1 MKKVLVIVP
10 FPMSEENLNFRR
22 EQLKAIPVSNNL
34 SFTFRPV
41 KAAPRNYV
49 SQADMVLADI
59 GVLETGL
66 SAEKEGFSAVCVD
79 TMSDSGVSALRSV
92 LSIPVVGQGRT
103 SMLTALSLGNKFSIV
118 TMWQKWKHFY
128 MKPLTEL
135 GVENALASVRAID
148 VAPDNQA
155 LLRWKEEEIFPM
167 LESAALQAIEEDG
180 AEIIVVGST
189 TMHQSHSYLSK
200 KLNVP
205 IINPGPLTYKKIE
218 LLLDTELTHSRKTYP
233 ISPVPRD
240 QMIKAMLDAAAQYD
254 H

>member
-92 LSIPVVGQGRT
+92 LSIPVVGPGRT

-118 TMWQKWKHFY
+118 TMW
-128 MKPLTEL
+128 L
-135 GVENALASVRAID
+135 
-148 VAPDNQA
+148 
-155 LLRWKEEEIFPM
+155 
-167 LESAALQAIEEDG
+167 
-180 AEIIVVGST
+180 
-189 TMHQSHSYLSK
+189 
-200 KLNVP
+200 
-205 IINPGPLTYKKIE
+205 
-218 LLLDTELTHSRKTYP
+218 
-233 ISPVPRD
+233 
-240 QMIKAMLDAAAQYD
+240 
-254 H
+254 

>member
-22 EQLKAIPVSNNL
+22 EQLKAIPVSSKL

-49 SQADMVLADI
+49 SQADMVLGDI
-59 GVLETGL
+59 GVLEAGL

-92 LSIPVVGQGRT
+92 LSIPVVGPGRT

-128 MKPLTEL
+128 MKTLTEL

-155 LLRWKEEEIFPM
+155 LLSGKEEEIFPM

-180 AEIIVVGST
+180 AEIIVLGST

-218 LLLDTELTHSRKTYP
+218 LLLDTELTHSRKAYP

>member
-10 FPMSEENLNFRR
+10 FPMSEENLNFMR
-22 EQLKAIPVSNNL
+22 EQLKAIPVSSNL

-92 LSIPVVGQGRT
+92 LSIPVVGPGRT

-128 MKPLTEL
+128 MKTLTEL

-155 LLRWKEEEIFPM
+155 L
-167 LESAALQAIEEDG
+167 QAIEEDG
-180 AEIIVVGST
+180 AEIIILGST

-218 LLLDTELTHSRKTYP
+218 LLLDTELAHSRKAYP

-240 QMIKAMLDAAAQYD
+240 QMIRAMLDAAAQYD

>member
-10 FPMSEENLNFRR
+10 FPMSEENLSLRR
-22 EQLKAIPVSNNL
+22 EQLRAIHVSESL

-41 KAAPRNYV
+41 KAAPRNYI

-66 SAEKEGFSAVCVD
+66 SAEKEGFSAICVD
-79 TMSDSGVSALRSV
+79 TMSDSGVAALRSV
-92 LSIPVVGQGRT
+92 LSIPVIGPGRT
-103 SMLTALSLGNKFSIV
+103 SMLAALSLGNKFSIV

-128 MKPLTEL
+128 MKTLTEL

-148 VAPDNQA
+148 VTPDNQA
-155 LLRWKEEEIFPM
+155 LLSGKEEEIFPL
-167 LESAALQAIEEDG
+167 LESAALQAIEKDG
-180 AEIIVVGST
+180 AEIIILGST
-189 TMHQSHSYLSK
+189 TMHQSHSYLSAR
-200 KLNVP
+200 LNVP
-205 IINPGPLTYKKIE
+205 IINPGPLTYKTIE

-233 ISPVPRD
+233 ISQVSRD
-240 QMIKAMLDAAAQYD
+240 QMIKTMLDAAARHD

>member
-79 TMSDSGVSALRSV
+79 TMSDSGVLALRSV
-92 LSIPVVGQGRT
+92 LSIPVVGPGRT

-128 MKPLTEL
+128 MKTLNEL

-155 LLRWKEEEIFPM
+155 LLSGK
-167 LESAALQAIEEDG
+167 
-180 AEIIVVGST
+180 
-189 TMHQSHSYLSK
+189 
-200 KLNVP
+200 
-205 IINPGPLTYKKIE
+205 
-218 LLLDTELTHSRKTYP
+218 
-233 ISPVPRD
+233 
-240 QMIKAMLDAAAQYD
+240 
-254 H
+254 